1 MPRQAQK
8 PSNQLQG
15 LELTPSRANMA
26 TALEEPMRT
35 ITGLCFI
42 ALTMTATAARAQG
55 LFLEKGQPGISAA
68 AGAATIGNAWTASVV
83 PCFTYRGVF
92 DVGLEAT
99 RYQFTGGD
107 TNHLWAIGAM
117 PFATA
122 YLARGENGPLPISI
136 STTVGVQKRIFFG
149 NGGSVNPDGW
159 GLLIGGS
166 AFRRIDFSNTFV
178 AIPELFVAY
187 DMQSLTFHSSTLD
200 SKAGARPG
208 QQTTYAHKAR
218 LVARANL
225 GFKSDKTM
233 YTVVPYVGYQNGLM
247 LGASVGAIF

>member
-83 PCFTYRGVF
+83 PCFT
-92 DVGLEAT
+92 
-99 RYQFTGGD
+99 
-107 TNHLWAIGAM
+107 
-117 PFATA
+117 
-122 YLARGENGPLPISI
+122 
-136 STTVGVQKRIFFG
+136 
-149 NGGSVNPDGW
+149 
-159 GLLIGGS
+159 
-166 AFRRIDFSNTFV
+166 
-178 AIPELFVAY
+178 
-187 DMQSLTFHSSTLD
+187 
-200 SKAGARPG
+200 
-208 QQTTYAHKAR
+208 
-218 LVARANL
+218 
-225 GFKSDKTM
+225 
-233 YTVVPYVGYQNGLM
+233 
-247 LGASVGAIF
+247 